1 MDSLLSSGAKS
12 SELLSQA
19 TTDAQNCSS
28 PVLSDDV
35 SEIQQVRNQRQ
46 AEMTQAQSLNVADL
60 PNGVDLKADLISALG
75 ASLTADGHYLSWAN
89 RQANPPTCVDNSTPP
104 QAASDN
110 ETAVAAKTSFLNLW
124 NPIAAQYSLM
134 HRGTGDM

>member
-1 MDSLLSSGAKS
+1 MDNLLSSGATS

-19 TTDAQNCSS
+19 TADAQNCSS

-35 SEIQQVRNQRQ
+35 NEIQQVRNQRQ

-60 PNGVDLKADLISALG
+60 QNGSQLKGDLIAALQD
-75 ASLTADGHYLSWAN
+75 SLTADGHYLSWAN
-89 RQANPPTCVDNSTPP
+89 RQATPSACVDNSTPP

-124 NPIAAQYSLM
+124 NPIAAQYSLQQRNPGEM
-134 HRGTGDM
+134 